1 MENELTFRTSVGG
14 YRKDEVMEYVE
25 NLNDEMFH
33 MKKTYEDE
41 IGRLRMKVQEL
52 ETLLQQA
59 KSEAAQLEG
68 EQHAKIENLEQENT
82 NLKENLD
89 TVTKELEQ
97 VRMQY
102 QKTEEQRDR
111 EAREKQNI
119 KEKLAK
125 EILRL
130 RAENQVLRENWKDAE
145 NRAGCKEDYEAVRE
159 AVSEAQFKIT
169 EYVNIINKTQE
180 SLGETY
186 QRMNGIKKKI
196 AEEIEKA
203 TKKK

>member
-41 IGRLRMKVQEL
+41 IGRLRVKVQEL
-52 ETLLQQA
+52 ETLLQQ
-59 KSEAAQLEG
+59 SESNASRLAEEQSARIEKLE
-68 EQHAKIENLEQENT
+68 EENAD
-82 NLKENLD
+82 LKEKLD
-89 TVTKELEQ
+89 TATRELGE
-97 VRMQY
+97 VKIQY
-102 QKTEEQRDR
+102 QKAQTQRDK
-111 EAREKQNI
+111 EALEKQSI

-130 RAENQVLRENWKDAE
+130 RAENQVIRENWKDAE

-196 AEEIEKA
+196 AQEIEKA
-203 TKKK
+203 TKK

>member
-41 IGRLRMKVQEL
+41 IGKLRVKVQEL
-52 ETLLQQA
+52 ETLLQQ
-59 KSEAAQLEG
+59 SESNASRLAEEQSARIEKLE
-68 EQHAKIENLEQENT
+68 EENT
-82 NLKENLD
+82 DLKEKLD
-89 TVTKELEQ
+89 TATRELGE
-97 VRMQY
+97 VKIQY
-102 QKTEEQRDR
+102 QKAQTQRDK
-111 EAREKQNI
+111 EALEKQSI

-130 RAENQVLRENWKDAE
+130 RAENQVIRENWKDAE

-196 AEEIEKA
+196 AQEIEKA
-203 TKKK
+203 TKK

>member
-41 IGRLRMKVQEL
+41 IGRLRVKVQEL
-52 ETLLQQA
+52 ETLLQQ
-59 KSEAAQLEG
+59 SESNASKLAEEQSARIEKLEG
-68 EQHAKIENLEQENT
+68 ENAD
-82 NLKENLD
+82 LKETLD
-89 TVTKELEQ
+89 ATTKELGE
-97 VRMQY
+97 VKIQY
-102 QKTEEQRDR
+102 QKAQTQRDK
-111 EAREKQNI
+111 EALEKQSI

-130 RAENQVLRENWKDAE
+130 RAENQVIRENWKDAE

-196 AEEIEKA
+196 AQEIEKA
-203 TKKK
+203 TKK

>member
-41 IGRLRMKVQEL
+41 IGRLRVKVQEL
-52 ETLLQQA
+52 ETLLQQ
-59 KSEAAQLEG
+59 SESNASRLAEEQSARIEKLEG
-68 EQHAKIENLEQENT
+68 ENAD
-82 NLKENLD
+82 LKETLD
-89 TVTKELEQ
+89 ATTKELGE
-97 VRMQY
+97 VKIQY
-102 QKTEEQRDR
+102 QKAQTQRDK
-111 EAREKQNI
+111 EALEKQSI

-130 RAENQVLRENWKDAE
+130 RAENQVIRENWKDAE

-180 SLGETY
+180 GLGETY

-196 AEEIEKA
+196 AQEIEKA
-203 TKKK
+203 TKK

>member
-41 IGRLRMKVQEL
+41 IGKLRVKVQEL
-52 ETLLQQA
+52 ETLLQQ
-59 KSEAAQLEG
+59 SESNASRLAEEQSARIEKLE
-68 EQHAKIENLEQENT
+68 EENAD
-82 NLKENLD
+82 LKDNLD
-89 TVTKELEQ
+89 TITRELGE
-97 VRMQY
+97 VKIQY
-102 QKTEEQRDR
+102 QKAQTQRDK
-111 EAREKQNI
+111 EALEKQSI

-130 RAENQVLRENWKDAE
+130 RAENQVIRENWKDAE

-196 AEEIEKA
+196 AQEIEKA
-203 TKKK
+203 TKK

>member
-41 IGRLRMKVQEL
+41 IGKLRVKVQEL
-52 ETLLQQA
+52 ETLLQQ
-59 KSEAAQLEG
+59 SESNASRLSEEQSARIEKLE
-68 EQHAKIENLEQENT
+68 EENAD
-82 NLKENLD
+82 LKDNLD
-89 TVTKELEQ
+89 TITRELGE
-97 VRMQY
+97 VKIQY
-102 QKTEEQRDR
+102 QKAQTQRDK
-111 EAREKQNI
+111 EALEKQSI

-130 RAENQVLRENWKDAE
+130 RAENQVIRENWKDAE

-180 SLGETY
+180 GLGETY

-196 AEEIEKA
+196 AQEIEKA
-203 TKKK
+203 TKK

>member
-41 IGRLRMKVQEL
+41 IGKLRVKVQEL
-52 ETLLQQA
+52 ETLLQQ
-59 KSEAAQLEG
+59 SESNASRLAEEQSARIEKLE
-68 EQHAKIENLEQENT
+68 EENAD
-82 NLKENLD
+82 LKETLD
-89 TVTKELEQ
+89 ATTKELGE
-97 VRMQY
+97 VKIQY
-102 QKTEEQRDR
+102 QKAQTQRDK
-111 EAREKQNI
+111 EALEKQSI

-130 RAENQVLRENWKDAE
+130 RAENQVIRENWKDAE

-196 AEEIEKA
+196 AQEIEKA
-203 TKKK
+203 TKK

>member
-1 MENELTFRTSVGG
+1 MENGLTFRTSVGG

-41 IGRLRMKVQEL
+41 IGRLRVKVQEL
-52 ETLLQQA
+52 ETLLQQ
-59 KSEAAQLEG
+59 SESNASRLAEEQSARIEKLEG
-68 EQHAKIENLEQENT
+68 ENAD
-82 NLKENLD
+82 LKETLD
-89 TVTKELEQ
+89 ATTKELGE
-97 VRMQY
+97 VKIQY
-102 QKTEEQRDR
+102 QKAQTQRDK
-111 EAREKQNI
+111 EALEKQSI

-130 RAENQVLRENWKDAE
+130 RAENQVIRENWKDAE

-196 AEEIEKA
+196 AQEIEKA
-203 TKKK
+203 TKK

>member
-1 MENELTFRTSVGG
+1 MENELTFRTAVGG

-25 NLNDEMFH
+25 NLNDEMFR
-33 MKKTYEDE
+33 MKKEYEDE
-41 IGRLRMKVQEL
+41 LVKLRLKVQEL
-52 ETLLQQA
+52 ESLLQQEETNSSA
-59 KSEAAQLEG
+59 LAG
-68 EQHAKIENLEQENT
+68 EQHEKIKNLEEENSSLKD
-82 NLKENLD
+82 NLEKTAGD
-89 TVTKELEQ
+89 LEQ
-97 VRMQY
+97 IKVQC
-102 QKTEEQRDR
+102 KEAEADRDR
-111 EAREKQNI
+111 EAEEKQNI

-130 RAENQVLRENWKDAE
+130 RAENKVLRENWKDAE
-145 NRAGCKEDYEAVRE
+145 KRAGCKEDYEAVRE
-159 AVSEAQFKIT
+159 VVSEAQFKIT

-186 QRMNGIKKKI
+186 QQMNGIKRKI

>member
-41 IGRLRMKVQEL
+41 IGKLRVKVQEL
-52 ETLLQQA
+52 ETLLQQ
-59 KSEAAQLEG
+59 SESNASRLAEEQSARIEKLE
-68 EQHAKIENLEQENT
+68 EENAD
-82 NLKENLD
+82 LKENLD
-89 TVTKELEQ
+89 TATRELGE
-97 VRMQY
+97 VKIQY
-102 QKTEEQRDR
+102 QKAQTQRDK
-111 EAREKQNI
+111 EALEKQSV

-130 RAENQVLRENWKDAE
+130 RAENQVIRENWKDAE

-196 AEEIEKA
+196 AQEIEKA
-203 TKKK
+203 TKK

>member
-33 MKKTYEDE
+33 MKKNYEDE
-41 IGRLRMKVQEL
+41 IGRLRVKVQEL
-52 ETLLQQA
+52 ETLLQQ
-59 KSEAAQLEG
+59 SESNASRLAEEQSARIEKLEG
-68 EQHAKIENLEQENT
+68 ENAD
-82 NLKENLD
+82 LKETLD
-89 TVTKELEQ
+89 ATTKELGE
-97 VRMQY
+97 VKIQY
-102 QKTEEQRDR
+102 QKAQTQRDK
-111 EAREKQNI
+111 EALEKQSI

-130 RAENQVLRENWKDAE
+130 RAENQVIRENWKDAE

-196 AEEIEKA
+196 AQEIEKA
-203 TKKK
+203 TKK

>member
-41 IGRLRMKVQEL
+41 IGKLRVKVQEL
-52 ETLLQQA
+52 ETLLQQ
-59 KSEAAQLEG
+59 SESNASRLAEEQSARIEKLE
-68 EQHAKIENLEQENT
+68 EENAD
-82 NLKENLD
+82 LKEKLD
-89 TVTKELEQ
+89 TATRELGE
-97 VRMQY
+97 VKIQY
-102 QKTEEQRDR
+102 QKAQTQRDK
-111 EAREKQNI
+111 EALEKQSI

-130 RAENQVLRENWKDAE
+130 RAENQVIRENWKDAE

-159 AVSEAQFKIT
+159 AVSEAQFKVT

-180 SLGETY
+180 GLGETY

-196 AEEIEKA
+196 AQEIEKA
-203 TKKK
+203 TKK

>member
-41 IGRLRMKVQEL
+41 IGRLRVKVQEL
-52 ETLLQQA
+52 ETLLQQ
-59 KSEAAQLEG
+59 SESNASRLAEEQSARIEKLEG
-68 EQHAKIENLEQENT
+68 ENAD
-82 NLKENLD
+82 LKETLD
-89 TVTKELEQ
+89 ATTKELGE
-97 VRMQY
+97 VKIQY
-102 QKTEEQRDR
+102 QKAQTQRDK
-111 EAREKQNI
+111 EALEKQSI

-130 RAENQVLRENWKDAE
+130 RAENQVIRENWKDAE

-159 AVSEAQFKIT
+159 AVSEAQFKVT

-196 AEEIEKA
+196 AQEIEKA
-203 TKKK
+203 TKK

>member
-41 IGRLRMKVQEL
+41 IGKLRVKVQEL
-52 ETLLQQA
+52 ETLLQQ
-59 KSEAAQLEG
+59 SESNASRLAEEQSARIEKLEG
-68 EQHAKIENLEQENT
+68 ENAD
-82 NLKENLD
+82 LKETLD
-89 TVTKELEQ
+89 ATTKELGE
-97 VRMQY
+97 VKIQY
-102 QKTEEQRDR
+102 QKAQTQRDK
-111 EAREKQNI
+111 EALEKQSI

-130 RAENQVLRENWKDAE
+130 RAENQVIRENWKDAE

-159 AVSEAQFKIT
+159 AVSEAQFKVT

-196 AEEIEKA
+196 AQEIEKA
-203 TKKK
+203 TKK